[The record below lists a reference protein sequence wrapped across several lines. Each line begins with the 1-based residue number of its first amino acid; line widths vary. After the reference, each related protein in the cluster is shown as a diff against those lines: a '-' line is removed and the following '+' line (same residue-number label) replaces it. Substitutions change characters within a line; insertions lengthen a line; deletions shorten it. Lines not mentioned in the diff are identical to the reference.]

1 MGTIFISTSMPGR
14 ARPDYFFAL
23 AESFS
28 TNGFRVV
35 MIIDGK
41 PETLPMHENIIF
53 FKWPSKRPT
62 KLKDFIFLKR
72 LVQGYEPKVLISSF
86 GSVNIMNIIGRFLKV
101 ENRVNYILSVSEPFY
116 QKVSYTQVL
125 ARKFLKQRKTR
136 VYKLSTLLVCNS
148 EGTQQDSIAYY
159 GLQNN
164 KFLVLHNLIR
174 KSFVE
179 YKLQDQRKNQILI
192 VGNLIIRKGH
202 SHLFKQF
209 KNALEYYPQL
219 KLIVVGEGIEK
230 KNLMLQ
236 IDEMEIRENVEFVGS
251 VSHDE
256 ISTYFSESL
265 IGISASIHEAF
276 GFINIEAMREGTP
289 IICTPTA
296 GALEILKDNENGRFF
311 TLDDDN
317 SLTEALSHILGD
329 WETYSK
335 GALNSFN
342 DSYSLGKIDSHR
354 ELLKNTFR

>member
-1 MGTIFISTSMPGR
+1 
-14 ARPDYFFAL
+14 
-23 AESFS
+23 
-28 TNGFRVV
+28 
-35 MIIDGK
+35 
-41 PETLPMHENIIF
+41 
-53 FKWPSKRPT
+53 
-62 KLKDFIFLKR
+62 
-72 LVQGYEPKVLISSF
+72 
-86 GSVNIMNIIGRFLKV
+86 MNIIGRFLKV

-116 QKVSYTQVL
+116 QKVGYTQVL

-148 EGTQQDSIAYY
+148 EGTQQDSIDYY

-164 KFLVLHNLIR
+164 KFLVLHNLIQ
-174 KSFVE
+174 KSLVE
-179 YKLQDQRKNQILI
+179 HKSKDQRKNQILI
-192 VGNLIIRKGH
+192 VGNLSKRKGH

-209 KNALEYYPQL
+209 KNALEFYPQL
-219 KLIVVGEGIEK
+219 KLIVVGDGIEK

-251 VSHDE
+251 IPHEE

-289 IICTPTA
+289 IISTPTA

-311 TLDDDN
+311 TVDDEN

-329 WETYSK
+329 WEAYSK

-342 DSYSLGKIDSHR
+342 DLYSLEQIDSHR
-354 ELLKNTFR
+354 EWLKNTFR